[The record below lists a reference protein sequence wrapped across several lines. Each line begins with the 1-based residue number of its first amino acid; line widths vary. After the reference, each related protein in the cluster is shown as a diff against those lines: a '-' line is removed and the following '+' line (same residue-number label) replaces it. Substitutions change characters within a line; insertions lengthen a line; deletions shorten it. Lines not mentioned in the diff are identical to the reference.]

1 MKRILSL
8 ILGLMMC
15 LSVTAFADDYDILNT
30 QYKSYKADISVT
42 MTVNEPMTVLNLI
55 AEASGM
61 ENVINLQLL
70 AESLMNSSSTG
81 VVKLNSNEDY
91 TKMTMSYEV
100 YSVTPMSLNR
110 NLSLT
115 AEMAFGMWLEWDITD
130 ELNPVIKYVT
140 QQPFSDKY
148 ISVDVAQMLKNQ
160 GVSVPDLIS
169 SIKGYL
175 SKERIDEL
183 NGKFVDIIRNNSS
196 ISAVGNRTAISLTA
210 EQLENLIAEYM
221 DVIIAEF
228 DDNEDFDLLHDGDFG
243 FVSDIFPD
251 SEQIKEF
258 FEEVKLFDET
268 ALTMEFV
275 KNPNGTIKN
284 ASAGINMS
292 IELAEALNYMEI
304 EPVAGV
310 PSTLKFSVNAS
321 TAYSSV
327 NSSVKVDFPE
337 LTAENSISLED
348 YINSYNAAYED
359 YEWNGESCPHY
370 EYDHVYC
377 DYLPAAK
384 DTFYISL
391 SKLTSTLRNYG
402 YDYVINRNAESVV
415 LTDEARKDRFCKT
428 EMTIG
433 SNDIY
438 IDGAL
443 LTLANPVTVSG
454 GEVYID
460 TNAIK
465 YIFDLDMSYA
475 SVDLETNE
483 LSASFERKSPQCH
496 HTEEEMNALEYAYD
510 ESGECEHY
518 QIVYVSSDYPY
529 DGTGYFKIRDVLDEI
544 YYYDAAAY
552 SIAYDNGVVTVTD
565 ESASQGFSSIVITAG
580 SSDYVLDGTAVTVG
594 KGAVEYL
601 DSMYID
607 DAAAEA
613 LFGFKVHSPRL
624 HYIINYNEDGMIDG
638 SYMSY
643 NARLVRKAPYC
654 VHSDEELEDYY
665 KWWE

>member
-8 ILGLMMC
+8 ILALMMC

-160 GVSVPDLIS
+160 GVSVPDLVS

-321 TAYSSV
+321 TAYSSRIV
-327 NSSVKVDFPE
+327 SM
-337 LTAENSISLED
+337 TA
-348 YINSYNAAYED
+348 
-359 YEWNGESCPHY
+359 
-370 EYDHVYC
+370 
-377 DYLPAAK
+377 
-384 DTFYISL
+384 
-391 SKLTSTLRNYG
+391 LR
-402 YDYVINRNAESVV
+402 
-415 LTDEARKDRFCKT
+415 
-428 EMTIG
+428 
-433 SNDIY
+433 
-438 IDGAL
+438 
-443 LTLANPVTVSG
+443 
-454 GEVYID
+454 
-460 TNAIK
+460 
-465 YIFDLDMSYA
+465 
-475 SVDLETNE
+475 
-483 LSASFERKSPQCH
+483 
-496 HTEEEMNALEYAYD
+496 
-510 ESGECEHY
+510 
-518 QIVYVSSDYPY
+518 
-529 DGTGYFKIRDVLDEI
+529 
-544 YYYDAAAY
+544 
-552 SIAYDNGVVTVTD
+552 
-565 ESASQGFSSIVITAG
+565 
-580 SSDYVLDGTAVTVG
+580 
-594 KGAVEYL
+594 
-601 DSMYID
+601 
-607 DAAAEA
+607 
-613 LFGFKVHSPRL
+613 
-624 HYIINYNEDGMIDG
+624 
-638 SYMSY
+638 
-643 NARLVRKAPYC
+643 
-654 VHSDEELEDYY
+654 
-665 KWWE
+665 